1 MRTPRSGVLLVPA
14 AMLVVLLAGCG
25 SPAPPGPSST
35 PTVST
40 PSPTPTSAPTATPV
54 PTSKF
59 IVVVAENYT
68 LAAADVLTIVDPT
81 GVHHGSVTFTPPTR
95 SAPRALAAVQAP
107 AVTAAGKVFYVDSN
121 GTVYSLAPD
130 GSPVQMASFPFQPGD
145 EFSFVVSPDG
155 RQVMAIITEFGSVGA
170 TQYSIYLA
178 ASGGPAR
185 LLRGPVL
192 SSSIARLFS
201 WIAAGPVVVT
211 DAMDAFQ
218 GCEAGDCSP
227 WGHAALVDPATGA
240 FGAALGG
247 SDCQMWDVTGS
258 AVLCSSGPVTFQDET
273 PPNLSVRSLDG
284 SSSRSVAN
292 AERCGGCPS
301 DARLSPSGDVAG
313 DDLTS
318 TGQSVMTLSVV
329 FDPAGTPR
337 VVTAA
342 NGDFA
347 PYLWFDAQTVIGV
360 TSCAPTGCSGFGGP
374 LATVSTISPSL
385 QSVSLGLSG
394 TPVGVLV
401 G

>member
-1 MRTPRSGVLLVPA
+1 LRSFQSGVLPVMAAALVA
-14 AMLVVLLAGCG
+14 LLTGCG
-25 SPAPPGPSST
+25 SAAQSGPSST

-40 PSPTPTSAPTATPV
+40 PSPTPTSVPTATPV
-54 PTSKF
+54 PTPKF
-59 IVVVAENYT
+59 IAVVAENYT

-95 SAPRALAAVQAP
+95 AAPRALAAVQAP
-107 AVTAAGKVFYVDSN
+107 AVTAAGKAFYVDST
-121 GTVYSLAPD
+121 GTVFSLAPD
-130 GSPVQMASFPFQPGD
+130 GSPVQVASFPFQPGD
-145 EFSFVVSPDG
+145 ELSFAVSPDG
-155 RQVMAIITEFGSVGA
+155 TKVMAIITMFGSVAA

-178 ASGGPAR
+178 ASGGPAT

-211 DAMDAFQ
+211 DALNDFQ

-227 WGHAALVDPATGA
+227 WGHAALVDPATGT
-240 FGAALGG
+240 FGAAVGG
-247 SDCQMWDVTGS
+247 SDCQMWDVSESG
-258 AVLCSSGPVTFQDET
+258 ALCSSGTVASDRET
-273 PPNLSVRSLDG
+273 PANLSVRSLDG
-284 SSSRSVAN
+284 SSSRPVATT
-292 AERCGGCPS
+292 APCSGCYS
-301 DARLSPSGDVAG
+301 DARLSPNGDVAG
-313 DDLTS
+313 DQLTS
-318 TGQSVMTLSVV
+318 GGQSVETLSVV

-360 TSCAPTGCSGFGGP
+360 TNCSPTGCSGFGGP
-374 LATVSTISPSL
+374 LATVSTSSPSL